1 MLAVVILVVD
11 DDAEI
16 RETVRSL
23 LVDEGYA
30 VREACDGAQAIEAL
44 GALGDE
50 PCLVLLDM
58 MMPVMDGEAFLR
70 VLRETNQLDDV
81 PVLILSATK
90 PTHAASAGARMC
102 LHKPIDM
109 DVLLRAIRTLCAD
122 HPSLA
127 RTRAV
132 PEVVEPR
139 EPRRH
144 VR

>member
-11 DDAEI
+11 DDVEI

-23 LVDEGYA
+23 LLDEGYA

-44 GALGDE
+44 RALGDE

-70 VLRETNQLDDV
+70 VLRETNQLDDL

-109 DVLLRAIRTLCAD
+109 DVLLRAIRTLCED

-127 RTRAV
+127 RTRAAA
-132 PEVVEPR
+132 EAIEPR
-139 EPRRH
+139 EARRH